1 MQSSLAFLPR
11 PPCYTGAIT
20 GRSKPLI
27 PETIASFFAA
37 QQELLWFATLLLD
50 LSLTLLMY
58 RLFGRIGL
66 TAAIVLAILLA
77 NLQGPKLTVIF
88 GLETSLGV
96 IFYSTIFFATDLL
109 GEKHGRAAASQAVF
123 TGFGVSVI
131 IVMMLSISMLY
142 QPSTRPE
149 SVEFSADIHAA
160 FASILDFTPRFVF
173 GSLLAYLLSQSLD
186 VWLFHRIRQATGP
199 KHLWLRNNLST
210 MTSQAFDTALYSLI
224 VWWGTVSLGTA
235 IKLALAKYALK
246 LVIAAIDT
254 PFIYW
259 ARDWRVPHVEDAAQ
273 ASPTQERAN
282 LQQDN
287 RPGTLAAG
295 PGSPETKGVA
305 Q

>member
-1 MQSSLAFLPR
+1 
-11 PPCYTGAIT
+11 
-20 GRSKPLI
+20 LI

-37 QQELLWFATLLLD
+37 QQELLWFATLILD

-131 IVMMLSISMLY
+131 IVLMLSISMLF

-149 SVEFSADIHAA
+149 SIEFSADIHAA
-160 FASILDFTPRFVF
+160 FASILSFTPRFVF
-173 GSLLAYLLSQSLD
+173 GSLLAYLVSQSLD
-186 VWLFHRIRQATGP
+186 VWLFHRIRRATGAR
-199 KHLWLRNNLST
+199 HLWLRNNLST
-210 MTSQAFDTALYSLI
+210 MTSQAVDTVLYSLI

-235 IKLALAKYALK
+235 IQLGLAKYVFK
-246 LVIAAIDT
+246 LVIAAFDT

-259 ARDWRVPHVEDAAQ
+259 ARDWRVPSVADAPESTLEEEA
-273 ASPTQERAN
+273 ALR
-282 LQQDN
+282 
-287 RPGTLAAG
+287 RPGAHEALAG
-295 PGSPETKGVA
+295 SRGSPHTNGVA

>member
-1 MQSSLAFLPR
+1 M
-11 PPCYTGAIT
+11 
-20 GRSKPLI
+20 I
-27 PETIASFFAA
+27 PQNIADFFAG
-37 QQELLWFATLLLD
+37 QLELLWLVTLLLD

-109 GEKHGRAAASQAVF
+109 GEKHGRAAASQAVL

-131 IVMMLSISMLY
+131 IVLMMSASMLY
-142 QPSTRPE
+142 PPSTRPE
-149 SVEFSADIHAA
+149 SAVFSANIHAA
-160 FASILDFTPRFVF
+160 FSEILNFTPRFVF
-173 GSLLAYLLSQSLD
+173 GSLLAYLISQSFD
-186 VWLFHRIRQATGP
+186 VWLFHRIRQATSGR
-199 KHLWLRNNLST
+199 HLWLRNNLST
-210 MTSQAFDTALYSLI
+210 MTSQALDTALYSLV

-235 IKLALAKYALK
+235 IQLALAKYVFK
-246 LVIAAIDT
+246 LVIAAVDT

-259 ARDWRVPHVEDAAQ
+259 ARNWTVPRIEDAPEPAPEPWPDGPEDR
-273 ASPTQERAN
+273 S
-282 LQQDN
+282 
-287 RPGTLAAG
+287 AAG
-295 PGSPETKGVA
+295 AERRALTAPAEHAMTAADTSTARGSGSPQTGGVA